1 MTLSDVVGMVLPLV
15 VGLVTAM
22 INVVAGGGSLLTIP
36 VLVELGLS
44 PQQANATNRV
54 GILLQSLSS
63 STKFARDGNQ
73 PWGYVAALLPSS
85 VLGAVYGAHVAAS
98 MSAALFQ
105 SVLAWLFAGMGVFLV
120 FDLARGPA
128 RSPALRVVT
137 PRSLPPWGLVVA
149 FGAVGFYGGFIQAG
163 VGIVVMLVVHVAGRV
178 PLVPTNAIKMTQAI
192 AFAAMALVVFV
203 RSGDVVWWTGLWL
216 GVGGLLGGWLGAR
229 VASRVDPRRLKMVL
243 VVAVFAA
250 AARFAGWI

>member
-1 MTLSDVVGMVLPLV
+1 MTLSDVVGVVLPLL

-63 STKFARDGNQ
+63 STKFARDGNL
-73 PWGYVAALLPSS
+73 PWGYVLALAPTSIG
-85 VLGAVYGAHVAAS
+85 GAVTGAWVAAS
-98 MSAALFQ
+98 MSPALFQ
-105 SVLAWLFAGMGVFLV
+105 AVLAWLFASMGVFLI
-120 FDLARGPA
+120 FDLVRGPA
-128 RSPALRVVT
+128 MSPATRVVT
-137 PRSLPPWGLVVA
+137 PRSLPPWWLVVA

-163 VGIVVMLVVHVAGRV
+163 VGIVVLLVVHVAARV
-178 PLVPTNAIKMTQAI
+178 PLLASNAIKMAQAI

-203 RSGDVVWWTGLWL
+203 RTGDVVWWTGLWL
-216 GVGGLLGGWLGAR
+216 GVGGLLGGWIGAR

-243 VVAVFAA
+243 VVAVFVAS
-250 AARFAGWI
+250 ARFAGFI